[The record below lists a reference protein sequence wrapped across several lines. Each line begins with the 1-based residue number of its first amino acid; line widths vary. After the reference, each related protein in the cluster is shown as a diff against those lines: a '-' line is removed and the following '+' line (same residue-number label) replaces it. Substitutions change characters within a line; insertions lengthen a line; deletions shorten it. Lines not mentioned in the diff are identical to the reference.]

1 MQIKPRSYPYP
12 VLSHFGDDVVESV
25 FQPVVTVAGARNA
38 YSFSAIFKT
47 NNSDL
52 LELVAKKA
60 AKYAVHVECV
70 QTRYRNIFV
79 SEEER
84 FSFEIPSG
92 MLDGRVEVCSFI
104 LAAMPLDKYRN
115 ANFHPD
121 YAKLSFRIGKADTL
135 AVGHDRE
142 FTAEKKD
149 DPLRKI
155 PSIFSIVPSDDPS
168 APGMDID
175 TSGAKVVVRLSKT
188 NFDAYAA
195 LKADQSLHPLL
206 SAAVIVPALVAVIDE
221 IRLAAAEGAAD
232 SFADRRW
239 FTVVSRK
246 LREKGIDAT
255 NADDFTD
262 SSLRIAHDLVG
273 QPLNECLQNQQ
284 RTLEENE

>member
-12 VLSHFGDDVVESV
+12 VLSHFGDDVIDSV
-25 FQPVVTVAGARNA
+25 FQPVVTVAGVKNA

-52 LELVAKKA
+52 LQLVGKKA

-70 QTRYRNIFV
+70 QTRYRNIFT

-84 FSFEIPSG
+84 FAFEIPSG

-104 LAAMPLDKYRN
+104 LAAKPLDKYRN
-115 ANFHPD
+115 ANFHHD
-121 YAKLSFRIGKADTL
+121 YAKLTFRIGKGDTL

-155 PSIFSIVPSDDPS
+155 PSIFSIVPSEDPN

-175 TSGAKVVVRLSKT
+175 TSGAKVVVKLSKT

-206 SAAVIVPALVAVIDE
+206 SASIFVPALVSVIDE
-221 IRLAAAEGAAD
+221 VRRAAAESATD
-232 SFADRRW
+232 SYADRRW

-246 LREKGIDAT
+246 LKEHGIDAS
-255 NADDFTD
+255 NPDDFAD

-284 RTLEENE
+284 KTLEENE

>member
-12 VLSHFGDDVVESV
+12 VLSHFGDDVINSV
-25 FQPVVTVAGARNA
+25 FQPVVTVSGSKNS
-38 YSFSAIFKT
+38 YSFNAIFKT

-52 LELVAKKA
+52 LQLVAKKA

-70 QTRYRNIFV
+70 QTRYRNIFT
-79 SEEER
+79 SGEEK

-92 MLDGRVEVCSFI
+92 LLDGRVEVCSFI
-104 LAAMPLDKYRN
+104 LAAKPLEKYKN

-121 YAKLSFRIGKADTL
+121 YAKLSFRIGKGDTL

-155 PSIFSIVPSDDPS
+155 PSIFSIVPNEDAN

-175 TSGAKVVVRLSKT
+175 TSGAKVVVKLSKT
-188 NFDAYAA
+188 NFDAYRA

-206 SAAVIVPALVAVIDE
+206 SVSMIVPALVAVI
-221 IRLAAAEGAAD
+221 
-232 SFADRRW
+232 
-239 FTVVSRK
+239 
-246 LREKGIDAT
+246 
-255 NADDFTD
+255 
-262 SSLRIAHDLVG
+262 
-273 QPLNECLQNQQ
+273 
-284 RTLEENE
+284 